1 MKIRVRFEKTGA
13 LRYIGHLDV
22 MRYFQKLNRRAY
34 IPVKYSE
41 GFSPHQI
48 LSFSPPLSLGAQ
60 SYGEYADM
68 ELLEE
73 INSQEAIKRLNEC
86 SVPEIK
92 ILSFKKLPE
101 KAENAMASVTGARYI
116 CSLKDNSIYD
126 GDVNE
131 DLTAFLEK
139 KEIFVTKKT
148 KKNESVVDI
157 KPLIYEYKNLKDHGK
172 MEFLLSA
179 GSVANLKPELIY
191 KALFDEKGLNIEGS
205 FLDIIRVDL
214 YTGTRDNL
222 ISLDDIGEEI
232 I

>member
-22 MRYFQKLNRRAY
+22 MRYFQKLNRRAC

-148 KKNESVVDI
+148 KKNESIVDI
-157 KPLIYEYKNLKDHGK
+157 KPLIYEYKNLKDQGK